1 VFAALH
7 SLLAAAA
14 PPARGAPTSDLI
26 PATLVGFAATAG
38 MLWLASAH
46 RAGRTQLVNRVA
58 SGASRLTGL
67 PGWSALPILVC
78 SAALITAAFGF
89 YWDVGIHI
97 DDGRDPGPFANN
109 SHYLILLGLAGITLA
124 GFLSVILG
132 TDRKVPSSLRLAGV
146 DVPLGGAVMLLC
158 GGIALMTFPMDDVW
172 HRLFGQ
178 DVTLWSPTHV
188 LMVGGGSLA
197 TLGLWMLLVE
207 GRRARATDPDA
218 GRAPRALRVR
228 EIIATGSFLAGLS
241 TLQLEFGYGVPQF
254 QLVFHPILIMLAA
267 GIALVAAR
275 VRLGRGGALLAAV
288 TYLLPMAV
296 ATAIIGP
303 GLGHTT
309 LHFPL
314 YLAEAALVELVAFR
328 IPRERPVLLGAV
340 SGVAIGTVGLAAEW
354 GWSHVW
360 MPIPWPSSMLIET
373 IALATPAAVAAGVLG
388 GLIGRAVG
396 GSSVQTERIPTWVPA
411 LAGIIAVLVI
421 AIPMPRTAGKH
432 IDAAVTL
439 QQVQAGGQRATR
451 EVIPTVRLT
460 PVNAAHGARWFYVM
474 AWQGGGSVREK
485 LREIAPG
492 TYRADG
498 PVPVSGDWKALV
510 RLQKGT
516 AVTAMPIYM
525 PNDPAIPAK
534 EIPAR
539 ASFERPF
546 VLDHQLMQREAVG
559 GAAWLQ
565 GVAYIVLLL
574 VAIGW
579 VAALALALK
588 RMDRTSRAPA
598 RPDARSGMGGAIGS
612 PRGGGDPQP
621 V

>member
-1 VFAALH
+1 VIAALH
-7 SLLAAAA
+7 SLTAFAAGAAA
-14 PPARGAPTSDLI
+14 PARGAPTSDLI
-26 PATLVGFAATAG
+26 PATLVGFAATMT
-38 MLWLASAH
+38 MLWVASAH
-46 RAGRTQLVNRVA
+46 RAGRTQIVNRAAGVA
-58 SGASRLTGL
+58 TRITGL

-78 SAALITAAFGF
+78 SAALVTAAFGF
-89 YWDVGIHI
+89 YWDVAIHI

-109 SHYLILLGLAGITLA
+109 SHYLILFGLAGITLA

-146 DVPLGGAVMLLC
+146 NVPLGGAVMLLC

-207 GRRARATDPDA
+207 GRRARSSTPGAPTP
-218 GRAPRALRVR
+218 PRALRVR
-228 EIIATGSFLAGLS
+228 EILATGSFLAGLS

-267 GIALVAAR
+267 GLALVAAR

-288 TYLLPMAV
+288 TFLLPMAI
-296 ATAIIGP
+296 AAAIIGP

-314 YLAEAALVELVAFR
+314 YLAEAALVELVAFA

-360 MPIPWPSSMLIET
+360 MPIPWPSSMLAET
-373 IALATPAAVAAGVLG
+373 IALATPAAIAGGVLG
-388 GLIGRAVG
+388 GLIGRAIG
-396 GSSVQTERIPTWVPA
+396 GASLQTERIPTWVPA
-411 LAGIIAVLVI
+411 LAGIVAVLVI
-421 AIPMPRTAGKH
+421 AIPMPRTAGQH

-439 QQVQAGGQRATR
+439 QQVKGGPDRQ
-451 EVIPTVRLT
+451 VVPTVKVT
-460 PVNAAHGARWFYVM
+460 PADAVKDARWFNVL
-474 AWQGGGSVREK
+474 AWQGGGSVRHE
-485 LREIAPG
+485 LHEIAPG

-498 PVPVSGDWKALV
+498 PVPVSGEWKALV

-516 AVTAMPIYM
+516 AVAAMPIYM
-525 PNDPAIPAK
+525 PDDPAIPAK
-534 EIPAR
+534 EIPAS
-539 ASFERPF
+539 ASFNRAF
-546 VLDHQLMQREAVG
+546 VLDHELMQREAVG
-559 GAAWLQ
+559 GSAWLQ
-565 GVAYIVLLL
+565 GAAYIALLL

-588 RMDRTSRAPA
+588 RMDATTVARHGREPVRGAVGSR
-598 RPDARSGMGGAIGS
+598 R
-612 PRGGGDPQP
+612 GGDPQP

>member
-1 VFAALH
+1 
-7 SLLAAAA
+7 
-14 PPARGAPTSDLI
+14 
-26 PATLVGFAATAG
+26 
-38 MLWLASAH
+38 M
-46 RAGRTQLVNRVA
+46 
-58 SGASRLTGL
+58 
-67 PGWSALPILVC
+67 
-78 SAALITAAFGF
+78 
-89 YWDVGIHI
+89 
-97 DDGRDPGPFANN
+97 
-109 SHYLILLGLAGITLA
+109 
-124 GFLSVILG
+124 ILG

-146 DVPLGGAVMLLC
+146 NVPLGGAVMLLC

-207 GRRARATDPDA
+207 GRRARAGEPNA
-218 GRAPRALRVR
+218 PRAPRALRVR
-228 EIIATGSFLAGLS
+228 EILATGSFLAGLS

-288 TYLLPMAV
+288 SYLLPMAV
-296 ATAIIGP
+296 ASAIIGP

-340 SGVAIGTVGLAAEW
+340 SGLAIGTVGLAAEW

-360 MPIPWPSSMLIET
+360 MPIPWPSSMLRRDDR
-373 IALATPAAVAAGVLG
+373 AGHAGRDRRRRARRADRARHRRRGLPDRADPDLGPGAGRRRRGARHRDPDAAHRRAAHRRRRDAPAGAGG
-388 GLIGRAVG
+388 RPGPDPRGRPDREGHPGERRQGRAL
-396 GSSVQTERIPTWVPA
+396 VQRPR
-411 LAGIIAVLVI
+411 LAG
-421 AIPMPRTAGKH
+421 RW
-432 IDAAVTL
+432 
-439 QQVQAGGQRATR
+439 QRAPRRCTR
-451 EVIPTVRLT
+451 SL
-460 PVNAAHGARWFYVM
+460 
-474 AWQGGGSVREK
+474 
-485 LREIAPG
+485 PG

-498 PVPVSGDWKALV
+498 PVPVSGEWKALV

-516 AVTAMPIYM
+516 AVAAMPIYM
-525 PNDPAIPAK
+525 PDDPAIPAK
-534 EIPAR
+534 EIPAS
-539 ASFERPF
+539 ASFNRSF
-546 VLDHQLMQREAVG
+546 VLDHELMQREAVG

-565 GVAYIVLLL
+565 GVAYIALLL

-579 VAALALALK
+579 VVALALALK
-588 RMDRTSRAPA
+588 RMDRTTVARAPE
-598 RPDARSGMGGAIGS
+598 SGRAVVPGAVGS
-612 PRGGGDPQP
+612 RRGGGDPQP